1 MNKMK
6 IVKEYYEIKLVL
18 EHLQSLEK
26 TEKRLKR
33 INSKI
38 EDMEELK
45 NEYNEL
51 YPKTGIGIPFE
62 SALEE
67 YELFEKQKDFTINK
81 SEEGRMYYLQV
92 RRKFE
97 GKTKKEYNYYINSL
111 YSAYKNRKD
120 NSITKGKIEL
130 KNSSADLIC
139 TTVLMLDDKVINE
152 FFRLSYLDL
161 KYMIDSNKKQENNK
175 TELIQFVGVKGLNDF
190 IYVCKNYS
198 IPLNRENINK
208 DLLEWKNKNNIIKAY
223 WRKYEDFI
231 NS

>member
-62 SALEE
+62 SA
-67 YELFEKQKDFTINK
+67 
-81 SEEGRMYYLQV
+81 
-92 RRKFE
+92 
-97 GKTKKEYNYYINSL
+97 
-111 YSAYKNRKD
+111 
-120 NSITKGKIEL
+120 
-130 KNSSADLIC
+130 
-139 TTVLMLDDKVINE
+139 
-152 FFRLSYLDL
+152 
-161 KYMIDSNKKQENNK
+161 
-175 TELIQFVGVKGLNDF
+175 
-190 IYVCKNYS
+190 
-198 IPLNRENINK
+198 
-208 DLLEWKNKNNIIKAY
+208 
-223 WRKYEDFI
+223 
-231 NS
+231 

>member
-97 GKTKKEYNYYINSL
+97 GKTKKEYNYYINQL
-111 YSAYKNRKD
+111 YYCSKSTRIHHPSRNYD
-120 NSITKGKIEL
+120 FYSHFQTLFQTKLRYLRI
-130 KNSSADLIC
+130 
-139 TTVLMLDDKVINE
+139 
-152 FFRLSYLDL
+152 FRAENSYL
-161 KYMIDSNKKQENNK
+161 
-175 TELIQFVGVKGLNDF
+175 
-190 IYVCKNYS
+190 
-198 IPLNRENINK
+198 
-208 DLLEWKNKNNIIKAY
+208 
-223 WRKYEDFI
+223 
-231 NS
+231 